1 MGSNSSETTNTKV
14 ETIYP
19 VIKKLMF
26 GRRKIYSS
34 VDEITPENVLGVLT
48 QVMPTHLI
56 NRSEIEYLYN
66 YYKGKQP
73 VLARIKNIREDITNR
88 IVVNRAFEIVSFK
101 VGYQCGEP
109 MQYTA
114 VRAEDGLSTKIE
126 QLNTLMSY
134 EGKAKKDKDL
144 VEWQMICGTAF
155 RMIAPDT
162 ELSEEEDEAPFEII
176 TCDPMNTFVIYSN
189 KAGEKPLA
197 SVNYWSKEIIQG
209 ASNDIVYNTVYRVST
224 PTVIITIEE
233 DKIIDVVPNG
243 LGAIPIIE
251 YPANNARLGA
261 FEIVLDLLDELSD
274 LESNRMDGVEQ
285 TIQAFL
291 KFINCDISYE
301 EYEQFKQDGAIKVK
315 SGDGQ
320 AADVDYITTELS
332 QTQTQTQVDNIYDTI
347 LTICGMP
354 NRNGGSSTSDTG
366 SAVYLRDGYGAA
378 EARARDYETMFE
390 ASERESL
397 KVVLKILRSNNVLDL
412 KVSQVKMTFP
422 RRNYDNI
429 QSKSQVLVTML
440 DNPKVA
446 PKLAFEHC
454 GMFTD
459 PETAYEQSMKYYE
472 EEQAKYEVQEVPESE
487 DKQVE
492 EGE

>member
-1 MGSNSSETTNTKV
+1 MSSNSNETTNKQV
-14 ETIYP
+14 GIVYP
-19 VIKKLMF
+19 IVKKLMF

-34 VDEITPENVLGVLT
+34 VDEITPENVLGVLDQAMT
-48 QVMPTHLI
+48 THSI
-56 NRSEIEYLYN
+56 NRGEIDYLYN

-73 VLARIKNIREDITNR
+73 VLARIKNIREDIVNR

-101 VGYQCGEP
+101 VGYQCAEP

-114 VRAEDGLSTKIE
+114 VRAEEGLSAKIE
-126 QLNTLMSY
+126 RLNTLMDY
-134 EGKAKKDKDL
+134 ENKAKKDKDL

-155 RMIAPDT
+155 RMVAPDT
-162 ELSEEEDEAPFEII
+162 DLSEEEDEAPFEII

-189 KAGEKPLA
+189 KAGEVPLA
-197 SVNYWSKEIIQG
+197 SVNYWSKEIITG
-209 ASNDIVYNTVYRVST
+209 TNKDIQYNNVFRVST
-224 PTVIITIEE
+224 PTQIITIEE
-233 DKIIDVVPNG
+233 GKIIDVAPNG
-243 LGAIPIIE
+243 LKAIPIVE

-261 FEIVLDLLDELSD
+261 FEIVLDLLDELSN

-291 KFINCDISYE
+291 KFINCDIDFE
-301 EYEQFKQDGAIKVK
+301 QFEQFKADGAIKVK
-315 SGDGQ
+315 SNDGQ
-320 AADVDYITTELS
+320 AADVDYVTTELS
-332 QTQTQTQVDNIYDTI
+332 QSQVQTQVDNIYDTI

-366 SAVYLRDGYGAA
+366 TAVYLRDGYGAA

-390 ASERESL
+390 SSEREIL
-397 KVVLKILRSNNVLDL
+397 KVVLKILRDNNVLDL
-412 KVSQVKMTFP
+412 KVSQVKITHP

-487 DKQVE
+487 DKAVE
-492 EGE
+492 EE